1 MKKKWNLA
9 IAFFEEGKRR
19 MKKIMAVRKKIIELP
34 ISFWHQ
40 KFVREKA
47 GSLGNFK
54 GLNYKALVSLVSER
68 LSVLGF

>member
-1 MKKKWNLA
+1 MA
-9 IAFFEEGKRR
+9 VSFFEEGKRR

-34 ISFWHQ
+34 ISFWHK

-54 GLNYKALVSLVSER
+54 GLNYKALVSLVSKR
-68 LSVLGF
+68 FGVLRFWVVS